1 MNHFRVMK
9 NIIDAFET
17 GLYPKFKNFC
27 EPQLGKR
34 NLYTVKFFEKKIP
47 MRKNYI
53 LRKNLLAYSD
63 GKRSIF
69 EISNILQVPLKHLL
83 EQYKILIKSNV
94 IN

>member
-1 MNHFRVMK
+1 MLLKLVYIQN
-9 NIIDAFET
+9 
-17 GLYPKFKNFC
+17 LKNFC

-34 NLYTVKFFEKKIP
+34 NLYTVKFSKK
-47 MRKNYI
+47 NTYAEELYI
-53 LRKNLLAYSD
+53 RKNLLAYSD